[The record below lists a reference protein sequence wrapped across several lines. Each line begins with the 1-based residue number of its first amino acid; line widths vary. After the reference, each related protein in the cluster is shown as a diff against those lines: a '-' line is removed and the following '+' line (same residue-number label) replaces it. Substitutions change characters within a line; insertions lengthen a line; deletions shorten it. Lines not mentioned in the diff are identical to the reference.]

1 MPEYHQLPDSSD
13 AGILS
18 IALIG
23 PNEPNR
29 KEIADALAAC
39 QGVEGQGA
47 KPSAL
52 KSLVSIREY
61 PAYPPANFDNLPKA
75 LDLDYDLVII
85 DLDSDP
91 EYALRVVESVCALG
105 LAIVMVYTEHPS
117 VELFK
122 RSLHAGAREFLTLP
136 LDPTEMADALT
147 RLTLQ
152 RAFPAQAKK
161 APRRTFVFLGSKGG
175 CGVTTIAS
183 NFAVSLAQE
192 SGQSTLLIDLGLPL
206 GDVAIN
212 LGMTPRYST
221 ANALQ
226 DASRLDAN
234 FLASLLT
241 KHPSGL
247 FVLAAPSE
255 FSKLQPPLEAIDKLM
270 SIARQKYDYVV
281 VDAGS
286 RVDLRTTTVFEDS
299 AVVYLITQI
308 GISELRN
315 ANRIISSFFSHRIH
329 TLQIVLNRFAPHTLG
344 FDEEYL
350 TKALTRPAEWR
361 IPDDYATARRTQ
373 NTATPIALDDSPIS
387 RAIRLMARAA
397 CGLPE
402 GREKKKRF
410 GIFG

>member
-1 MPEYHQLPDSSD
+1 
-13 AGILS
+13 LS

-29 KEIADALAAC
+29 KEVADALAAC
-39 QGVEGQGA
+39 QGAEGQDA
-47 KPSAL
+47 KSSAH
-52 KSLVSIREY
+52 KSLVSIREF
-61 PAYPPANFDNLPKA
+61 PSYPPANFDNLPKA

-105 LAIVMVYTEHPS
+105 IAIVMVYTSQPS

-136 LDPTEMADALT
+136 LDATEIAEALT

-152 RAFPAQAKK
+152 RAFPAQVKK
-161 APRRTFVFLGSKGG
+161 AHRRTFVFLGSKGG

-183 NFAVSLAQE
+183 NFAISLAQE
-192 SGQSTLLIDLGLPL
+192 SSQPTLLIDLGLPL

-212 LGMTPRYST
+212 LGMVPRYST

-226 DASRLDAN
+226 DAVRLDAN
-234 FLASLLT
+234 FLSSLLS

-247 FVLAAPSE
+247 FVLAAPNE
-255 FSKLQPPLEAIDKLM
+255 FSKIQPPLGAIDKLL
-270 SIARQKYDYVV
+270 SVARQNYDYVV

-286 RVDLRTTTVFEDS
+286 RVDLRTTTLFEDS

-329 TLQIVLNRFAPHTLG
+329 SLQIVLNRFAPHTLG

-373 NTATPIALDDSPIS
+373 NSATPIALDDSPIS

-402 GREKKKRF
+402 DHEKKKRF